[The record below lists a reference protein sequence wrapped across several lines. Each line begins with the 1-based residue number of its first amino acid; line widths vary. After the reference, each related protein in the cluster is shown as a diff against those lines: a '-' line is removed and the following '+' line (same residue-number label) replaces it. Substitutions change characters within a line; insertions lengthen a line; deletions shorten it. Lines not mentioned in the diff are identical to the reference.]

1 MKQDLTLN
9 VGTKYDG
16 DGMKKLDNALK
27 NSARTVGAAGRAIG
41 SVSSEL
47 QQLGGKA
54 GQAAG
59 AVSGLFSTLMAGGPL
74 ALVVAGIGVAVGAI
88 VKAFQDAKEKAK
100 DAADAFRDSF
110 SNAVKKV
117 VDRISAIK
125 SALSFNQKQNSIDQA
140 FAQGQ
145 NGVAFRQSQN
155 DIKNKYAIQKANAK
169 TDLERAQID
178 AAEKRDLAI
187 DTAKFQK
194 IGAEQQVNDL
204 KKNAETLAKAY
215 ARQSEE
221 VDKQTKNLTTQRT
234 AIENDPLQRQY
245 DKLKKT
251 VQDTEKVVK
260 EKGKD
265 AVVDRIETVTSM
277 TAGNG
282 MTVNQKKTIEVTA
295 QKRYE
300 DAVATLN
307 KFTKSDEG
315 AAAVKDFESYQ
326 KNLNEWCKQNA
337 DLAKTS
343 QDLQAANKA
352 VIVAQKSKAVADEE
366 YNTAVKAA
374 EQQYKDDI
382 KNAEKIQKQK
392 DEQAKK
398 QKETEQKQLDA
409 AKKQAEQE
417 LEAAKK
423 QAAQEEKQARRQ
435 QLQDELDKLT
445 EQQRKTAMQQLNEH
459 RAEAAAAKE
468 LAEAEKKAKS
478 ILDDWADNK
487 KQDAGAWG
495 REQDAAAKARMEQYQ
510 QEAKNLQ
517 KAKNTANELGKQL
530 FGANGLRAGANTDQL
545 AKFAQM
551 SDYLGAG
558 NVTQTQRDT
567 LQGAAEKLRAKVF
580 DANGNLK
587 VSRASKDLK
596 NLQRIEQL
604 LGKMDAQDKAKQLQA
619 QQKQREEQR
628 ARIAEQQYQAVKD
641 IRDKMKNL
649 GV

>member
-16 DGMKKLDNALK
+16 DGMKKLDTALK

-59 AVSGLFSTLMAGGPL
+59 AVSGLFSSLMAGGPL
-74 ALVVAGIGVAVGAI
+74 AAVVAGIGVAVGAI
-88 VKAFQDAKEKAK
+88 VKAFQDAKQKAK
-100 DAADAFRDSF
+100 DAAEALADSF
-110 SNAVKKV
+110 NKSVEMTV
-117 VDRISAIK
+117 QRIQKIK
-125 SALSFNQKQNSIDQA
+125 DALNFKERENSIEQQ
-140 FAQGQ
+140 F
-145 NGVAFRQSQN
+145 GVAQAGIAQRESQLS
-155 DIKNKYAIQKANAK
+155 IRRRYAQQRENASS
-169 TDLERAQID
+169 DFERAQID

-187 DTAKFQK
+187 DEAKFK
-194 IGAEQQVNDL
+194 RSSAFDSMGNTN
-204 KKNAETLAKAY
+204 K
-215 ARQSEE
+215 E
-221 VDKQTKNLTTQRT
+221 V
-234 AIENDPLQRQY
+234 LQLR
-245 DKLKKT
+245 
-251 VQDTEKVVK
+251 
-260 EKGKD
+260 
-265 AVVDRIETVTSM
+265 
-277 TAGNG
+277 
-282 MTVNQKKTIEVTA
+282 
-295 QKRYE
+295 
-300 DAVATLN
+300 
-307 KFTKSDEG
+307 
-315 AAAVKDFESYQ
+315 ESYE
-326 KNLNEWCKQNA
+326 KLIAEVNEQRDILFKERRQ
-337 DLAKTS
+337 LEQS
-343 QDLQAANKA
+343 P
-352 VIVAQKSKAVADEE
+352 VAQKYKQLSTAVDRAAKVVADKGENAIVDTKEVWTANAVGATGAVSYSKTQVNVTAKKELEDAKAALKKFEE
-366 YNTAVKAA
+366 ENSEVTKQAESYKNNLKALEKSESDLAAAQLALKEVDNKLIISARNLELSGKEYEAAVKAA

-398 QKETEQKQLDA
+398 QKEADQKQL
-409 AKKQAEQE
+409 
-417 LEAAKK
+417 EATKK

-495 REQDAAAKARMEQYQ
+495 REQDAAAKARMEQNQ

-558 NVTQTQRDT
+558 NVTQTQRDA
-567 LQGAAEKLRAKVF
+567 LQGAADKLRAKVF

>member
-16 DGMKKLDNALK
+16 DGMKKLDTALK

-59 AVSGLFSTLMAGGPL
+59 AVSGLFSALMTSGPL
-74 ALVVAGIGVAVGAI
+74 AAVVAGIGVAVGAI

-100 DAADAFRDSF
+100 DAAEALADSF
-110 SNAVKKV
+110 NKAVEKTVQRIQKIKDALNFKK
-117 VDRISAIK
+117 RES
-125 SALSFNQKQNSIDQA
+125 SIEQQ
-140 FAQGQ
+140 F
-145 NGVAFRQSQN
+145 GVAQAGIAQRESQLF
-155 DIKNKYAIQKANAK
+155 IRRRYAQQRENASSEF
-169 TDLERAQID
+169 ERAQID

-187 DTAKFQK
+187 DEAKFK
-194 IGAEQQVNDL
+194 RSSAFDSMGNTN
-204 KKNAETLAKAY
+204 K
-215 ARQSEE
+215 E
-221 VDKQTKNLTTQRT
+221 V
-234 AIENDPLQRQY
+234 LQLR
-245 DKLKKT
+245 
-251 VQDTEKVVK
+251 
-260 EKGKD
+260 
-265 AVVDRIETVTSM
+265 
-277 TAGNG
+277 
-282 MTVNQKKTIEVTA
+282 
-295 QKRYE
+295 
-300 DAVATLN
+300 
-307 KFTKSDEG
+307 
-315 AAAVKDFESYQ
+315 ESYE
-326 KNLNEWCKQNA
+326 KLIAEVNEQRDVLFKERRQ
-337 DLAKTS
+337 LEQS
-343 QDLQAANKA
+343 P
-352 VIVAQKSKAVADEE
+352 VAQKYKQLSTAVDRAAKVVADKGENAIVGIKEVWTANAVGATGAVSYSKTQVNVTAKKELEDAKAALKKFEE
-366 YNTAVKAA
+366 ENSEVIKQAESYKNNLKALEKSESDLAAAQLALKEVDNKLIISARNLELSGKEYEVAVKAA

-398 QKETEQKQLDA
+398 QKEAEQKQLDA

-495 REQDAAAKARMEQYQ
+495 REQDAAAKARMEQNQ

-558 NVTQTQRDT
+558 NVTQTQRDA
-567 LQGAAEKLRAKVF
+567 LQGAADKLRAKVF
-580 DANGNLK
+580 DSNGNLK

-628 ARIAEQQYQAVKD
+628 ARIAEQQFQAVKD